1 MVQYKNTVFKQ
12 TQYKKYLCSGKMDWI
27 LRKSQTGLNMD
38 DIILSSI
45 YDIIIGLNK
54 LGKKAKNSLE
64 HDDMAGHLRGKNAK
78 ILSLGAKV

>member
-1 MVQYKNTVFKQ
+1 
-12 TQYKKYLCSGKMDWI
+12 
-27 LRKSQTGLNMD
+27 MD

-64 HDDMAGHLRGKNAK
+64 HDDMAGHLEGINARILTLGQKCNFWK
-78 ILSLGAKV
+78 IGDVSK